1 MRALS
6 QRPARALLLDW
17 MVEALRAVDPRVLVQ
32 RSLLSRLRA
41 QAGPLAVIAV
51 GKAAVPMTR
60 GAFEAAEAIGLPVAS
75 ALVIAPHDAEFGDLA
90 GRDRV
95 RCLTAAHPVPDA
107 ASLAAGEAL
116 LGAVDESIGR
126 VLPLFLVSGGASSLA
141 EAPRAGVTLEAI
153 VQLNRRGLAAGIA
166 IGELNARRRALS
178 RIKGGGLS
186 AALGGRDALA
196 LFLSDVPGD
205 DPAVIG
211 SGLMGPATGGDRV
224 QREIVGS
231 VALAIDAICEA
242 AGQAGFASERI
253 APRLEGEAAM
263 LGRELAERLLASRA
277 PVLVAGGE
285 STVTLPGTP
294 GRGGRN
300 QHLALA
306 AARALRDRE
315 GSLLA
320 FGTDGVDG
328 PTDDAGALVDGGTWQ
343 RILDAGLDPDAALA
357 GADAGT
363 ALEGAGDLVQCGPTG
378 TNVGDVVI
386 GLRLAA

>member
-1 MRALS
+1 MRAPA

-17 MVEALRAVDPRVLVQ
+17 MVAALRAVEPRALVH
-32 RSLLSRLRA
+32 RSLLARLGAQSR
-41 QAGPLAVIAV
+41 PLALVAV
-51 GKAAVPMTR
+51 GKAAVPMAR
-60 GAFEAAEAIGLPVAS
+60 GALEATAIGCPVAS
-75 ALVIAPHDAEFGDLA
+75 ALVVAPHGTDFGDLA
-90 GRDRV
+90 NRGGV

-107 ASLAAGEAL
+107 GSLLAGEAL
-116 LGAVDESIGR
+116 LAAVAGCPRDA
-126 VLPLFLVSGGASSLA
+126 LPLFLVSGGASSLA
-141 EAPRAGVTLEAI
+141 EAPRAGVTLESI
-153 VQLNRRGLAAGIA
+153 VELNRRGLASGIP
-166 IGELNARRRALS
+166 IGELNAQRRGVS
-178 RIKGGGLS
+178 RLKGGGLA

-224 QREIVGS
+224 QREVVGS
-231 VALAIDAICEA
+231 VALAIDAICA
-242 AGQAGFASERI
+242 SARQAGFACERV
-253 APRLEGEAAM
+253 AERLEGEAAV
-263 LGRELAERLLASRA
+263 LGRELAEHLLASGA
-277 PVLVAGGE
+277 HVLVAGGE
-285 STVTLPGTP
+285 STVTLPRAP

-306 AARALRDRE
+306 AAKALRDRE

-320 FGTDGVDG
+320 FGTDGIDG

-343 RILDAGLDPDAALA
+343 RILDAGFDPDAALA